1 MIRFDGPGELGI
13 IFWDKIIEL
22 TGLLNGE
29 AWGRTSDRQLRIFKS
44 DAGQHC
50 GRCFRT
56 SSFQRNRREKRRT
69 GIVHLGR
76 MSVFRSL
83 RYLPQQTV
91 RFSGQDLVR
100 RPIGPFKRP

>member
-29 AWGRTSDRQLRIFKS
+29 AWGRTSDRQLRMFKN

-56 SSFQRNRREKRRT
+56 STFKE
-69 GIVHLGR
+69 IVERKG
-76 MSVFRSL
+76 
-83 RYLPQQTV
+83 
-91 RFSGQDLVR
+91 GQGLS
-100 RPIGPFKRP
+100 I

>member
-29 AWGRTSDRQLRIFKS
+29 AWGRTSDRQLRIFKN

-69 GIVHLGR
+69 GIP
-76 MSVFRSL
+76 FRENE
-83 RYLPQQTV
+83 
-91 RFSGQDLVR
+91 RFPKLTLFAATDRALFWSRLSATPDWTL
-100 RPIGPFKRP
+100 